1 MTQQGTSSDTH
12 ACQAS
17 PWWAVRFWPV
27 DLASVC
33 RWMDPHLSVKVGFVL
48 CAHRRWYSPV
58 RAWAFH
64 NCFCAPACHVATLQQ
79 FGHVP
84 VFVALCVCADC
95 RGWLQ
100 TAASSLDATFNRQA
114 AKSPPARFL
123 LAKQPIWFK
132 FSRLAQLEFHRLKD
146 FLQSLNTFQ

>member
-27 DLASVC
+27 DLESGC

-48 CAHRRWYSPV
+48 RTHQRSCSPV
-58 RAWAFH
+58 RMWALPK
-64 NCFCAPACHVATLQQ
+64 CFRAPTCHVVPLQH

-84 VFVALCVCADC
+84 VFVALCVCANC
-95 RGWLQ
+95 RGCLQ
-100 TAASSLDATFNRQA
+100 TTASTLNASFKGQA
-114 AKSPPARFL
+114 ARSPPASFL
-123 LAKQPIWFK
+123 IAKQPIWFEW
-132 FSRLAQLEFHRLKD
+132 SRLTQLEFHRLKD
-146 FLQSLNTFQ
+146 FLPS